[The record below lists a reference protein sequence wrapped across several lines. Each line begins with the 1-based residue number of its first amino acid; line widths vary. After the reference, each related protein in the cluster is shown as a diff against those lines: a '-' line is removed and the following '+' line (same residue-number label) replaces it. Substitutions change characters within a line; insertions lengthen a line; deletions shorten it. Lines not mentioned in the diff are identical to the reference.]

1 MKLYAAMNRLF
12 RRSYAVKLFA
22 VAFVGTHIPLLALL
36 GWSVR
41 RGWGSDPLLVQVA
54 ILCLFATLGGTA
66 LTLYLLHGL
75 LAPVRASVAALEAF
89 DNHAV
94 LPQLPE
100 DGHDEAGLLM
110 RGLNR
115 SLRRIDDGIRKLE
128 WTARHDALTGA
139 LNRHGGDVQLLAS
152 IAALP
157 ADGAFTIA
165 VLDMDALKQINDH
178 QGHDAGDRALV
189 RIVQELRPL
198 LGPDDWVCRQG
209 GDEFLVGIH
218 APALQVEARL
228 SAWVASLVASDPL
241 LRLSIGLAGYAP
253 GDDAHALCRRA
264 DAAMYQAKRSRA
276 GVSMEITA

>member
-12 RRSYAVKLFA
+12 RRSYAAKLFA

-36 GWSVR
+36 GWSVW
-41 RGWGSDPLLVQVA
+41 RGWGSDPLLLQVA
-54 ILCLFATLGGTA
+54 ILCLLATLGGTA

-75 LAPVRASVAALEAF
+75 LAPVRASAAALAAF

-100 DGHDEAGLLM
+100 DGHDDAGMLM

-157 ADGAFTIA
+157 AGGAFTIA

-189 RIVQELRPL
+189 RVVQELRPL
-198 LGPDDWVCRQG
+198 LGPGDWVCRQG
-209 GDEFLVGIH
+209 GDEFLAGIH
-218 APALQVEARL
+218 APALHVEARL

-253 GDDAHALCRRA
+253 GDDAQALCRRA
-264 DAAMYQAKRSRA
+264 DAAMYQAKRSRR